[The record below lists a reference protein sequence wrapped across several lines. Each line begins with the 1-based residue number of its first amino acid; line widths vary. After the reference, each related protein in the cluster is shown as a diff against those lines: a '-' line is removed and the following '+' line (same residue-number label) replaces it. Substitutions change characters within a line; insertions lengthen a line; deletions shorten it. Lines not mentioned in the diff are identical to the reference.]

1 VTWRAWHFG
10 VPWTMTS
17 RIVQLERP
25 TSFTDEQVRG
35 PFARFRHEHVFTET
49 DGGTE
54 MLDRVSFDAPFGSV
68 GRVVEVGLGPYVRRL
83 IERRD
88 TYLKDVAE
96 GSAGVLP

>member
-1 VTWRAWHFG
+1 
-10 VPWTMTS
+10 MTS

-35 PFARFRHEHVFTET
+35 PFARFHHEHVFTET

-54 MLDRVSFDAPFGSV
+54 MLDRVSFDAPLGVF
-68 GRVVEVGLGPYVRRL
+68 GRVVEIGLGPYVRRL

-88 TYLKDVAE
+88 SYLKDIAE
-96 GSAGVLP
+96 GSAGGP